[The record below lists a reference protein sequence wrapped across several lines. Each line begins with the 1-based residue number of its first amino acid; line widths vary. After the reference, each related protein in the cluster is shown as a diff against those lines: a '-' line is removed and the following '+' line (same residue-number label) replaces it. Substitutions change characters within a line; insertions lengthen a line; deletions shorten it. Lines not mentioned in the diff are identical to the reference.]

1 MKKTALVIS
10 GGGSKGAFAIGA
22 IEHLMELGIEF
33 DIFVGTSTG
42 ALIAPMLATDHFE
55 TVKHIYQN
63 VHTKDLLKRHWWITM
78 PWRRSIYST
87 RGLKNIIDRLLTP
100 GIYSDLLSLELRED
114 KLVLICTTNLNT
126 GGTHYWSP
134 HDAPNR
140 EAYVD
145 CLLASCNQ
153 PGLMPPVKL
162 RGNEWHVDGG
172 VKEIAPI
179 QAAIDAGATNIYAI
193 VLDVDRP
200 SYIPDEYKRIPQILL
215 RALDLM
221 FYEIRENDISIVEE
235 ECCKAICERKL
246 VLIRPEE
253 SLMTDGLTFVPEQ
266 MQSMMR
272 TGYEQAKEVMREES
286 HE

>member
-1 MKKTALVIS
+1 MKNALVIS

-22 IEHLMELGIEF
+22 IEHLLELGIKF
-33 DIFVGTSTG
+33 DILIGTSTG
-42 ALIAPMLATDHFE
+42 ALIAPMLATGHFE
-55 TVKHIYQN
+55 TVKHVYQN
-63 VHTKDLLKRHWWITM
+63 VRTRDLLRRHWWITM

-87 RGLKNIIDRLLTP
+87 KGLKSLIDKLLLP
-100 GIYSDLLSLELRED
+100 GIYSDLLSLGLRED

-126 GGTHYWSP
+126 GSTHYWAP
-134 HDAPNR
+134 HDTPNR

-153 PGLMPPVKL
+153 PGLMTPVKL

-172 VKEIAPI
+172 VKEIAPV

-193 VLDVDRP
+193 VLDTPRP
-200 SYIPDEYKRIPQILL
+200 LYIPDEYKRIPQILL

-235 ECCKAICERKL
+235 ECCKAIYKRKL

-253 SLMTDGLTFVPEQ
+253 SLFTDGLEFIPEQ

-272 TGYEQAKEVMREES
+272 IGYERAKEVMCEEK